1 MPTGSFN
8 KRIMLYLSKKDW
20 AFFWGAGYLKGL
32 RQGGKE
38 ERDQYNSE
46 NSLTIRSANVSDWAN
61 FLDQI

>member
-1 MPTGSFN
+1 
-8 KRIMLYLSKKDW
+8 MLYLSKKDW